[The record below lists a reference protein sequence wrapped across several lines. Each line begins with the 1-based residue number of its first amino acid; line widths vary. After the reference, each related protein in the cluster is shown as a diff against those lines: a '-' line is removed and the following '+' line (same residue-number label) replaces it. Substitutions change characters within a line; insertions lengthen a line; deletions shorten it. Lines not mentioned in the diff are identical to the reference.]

1 VVPAKKPPAL
11 KHSTAVAAAGAASRA
26 CRATALQVLGDPI
39 LDICNQES
47 AASFVSVSGMSQ
59 NDDLQPDLQP
69 VIEMLHAHRP
79 QATALELDAVKQQ
92 VRARVANPARRR
104 TRGNKLMKSR
114 LVILTMLVLGML
126 LSTTGAGL
134 AVSGLSGKNA
144 SIAQYTTP
152 TGGGGV
158 LGDQD
163 TGSGTAPEEN
173 GGGTA
178 PNEAADTQPARQV
191 EAGANNSQ
199 LPFTGFAAIP
209 VLLGGI
215 ALLSAG
221 LVLRRRTG
229 DER

>member
-1 VVPAKKPPAL
+1 
-11 KHSTAVAAAGAASRA
+11 
-26 CRATALQVLGDPI
+26 
-39 LDICNQES
+39 
-47 AASFVSVSGMSQ
+47 MSQ

-69 VIEMLHAHRP
+69 VIDMLHAHRP
-79 QATALELDAVKQQ
+79 EATALELDAVKQQ

-134 AVSGLSGKNA
+134 AVSGLSGNNA
-144 SIAQYTTP
+144 SVAQYATPTP

-163 TGSGTAPEEN
+163 TGSGTAPEN

-178 PNEAADTQPARQV
+178 PNEATTQPARQV

-215 ALLSAG
+215 ALLSVG

>member
-1 VVPAKKPPAL
+1 
-11 KHSTAVAAAGAASRA
+11 
-26 CRATALQVLGDPI
+26 
-39 LDICNQES
+39 
-47 AASFVSVSGMSQ
+47 MSQ
-59 NDDLQPDLQP
+59 NDDLQPDLQS
-69 VIEMLHAHRP
+69 VIDMLHAHRP
-79 QATALELDAVKQQ
+79 EATALELDAVKQQ

-104 TRGNKLMKSR
+104 TRGNQLMKSR

-134 AVSGLSGKNA
+134 AVSGLSGDNA
-144 SIAQYTTP
+144 STAQYSKP
-152 TGGGGV
+152 AGGGGV

-163 TGSGTAPEEN
+163 TGSGTAPEQN

-178 PNEAADTQPARQV
+178 PSEASTQPARQV

>member
-1 VVPAKKPPAL
+1 
-11 KHSTAVAAAGAASRA
+11 
-26 CRATALQVLGDPI
+26 
-39 LDICNQES
+39 
-47 AASFVSVSGMSQ
+47 
-59 NDDLQPDLQP
+59 
-69 VIEMLHAHRP
+69 
-79 QATALELDAVKQQ
+79 
-92 VRARVANPARRR
+92 
-104 TRGNKLMKSR
+104 MKSR

-134 AVSGLSGKNA
+134 AVSGLSGDNA
-144 SIAQYTTP
+144 SIAEYATP

-163 TGSGTAPEEN
+163 TGSGTAPEQNN

-178 PNEAADTQPARQV
+178 PDTSTNTQPARQV
-191 EAGANNSQ
+191 EAGANNNS

>member
-1 VVPAKKPPAL
+1 
-11 KHSTAVAAAGAASRA
+11 
-26 CRATALQVLGDPI
+26 
-39 LDICNQES
+39 
-47 AASFVSVSGMSQ
+47 
-59 NDDLQPDLQP
+59 
-69 VIEMLHAHRP
+69 
-79 QATALELDAVKQQ
+79 
-92 VRARVANPARRR
+92 
-104 TRGNKLMKSR
+104 MKSR

-134 AVSGLSGKNA
+134 AVSGLSGDNA
-144 SIAQYTTP
+144 SIAQYAASP
-152 TGGGGV
+152 NGGGGV

-163 TGSGTAPEEN
+163 TGSGTSPEQN
-173 GGGTA
+173 NGGGGGGTA
-178 PNEAADTQPARQV
+178 PNEASNNTQPARQV